1 LIARYQGKAIRTA
14 FLVTHDEAMAEDVV
28 QDTFIHFYDRVRFF
42 DAARP
47 FEPYFMRS
55 VINAAL
61 NAVRKESRGK
71 HLPFEDTSELE
82 ALLDMAAS
90 AAEQVEMQELNRKIL
105 EALRKLPPRQ
115 RAAIVQRYYL
125 EMNEREM
132 ADALHAPAGTVKWLL
147 NAARK
152 RLRNLLDSERN
163 LE

>member
-1 LIARYQGKAIRTA
+1 
-14 FLVTHDEAMAEDVV
+14 
-28 QDTFIHFYDRVRFF
+28 
-42 DAARP
+42 
-47 FEPYFMRS
+47 
-55 VINAAL
+55 
-61 NAVRKESRGK
+61 
-71 HLPFEDTSELE
+71 
-82 ALLDMAAS
+82 MAAS
-90 AAEQVEMQELNRKIL
+90 AAEQVEMQELNRRIL

-125 EMNEREM
+125 EMNEKEM